1 MKSMT
6 LSKMSNVGC
15 TQINTEEKETKE
27 TKSRF
32 MYHNLDPNA
41 QVTVYSGLLGNSEF
55 IIT

>member
-41 QVTVYSGLLGNSEF
+41 QVTVYSGLFGNSEF